1 MEGEKAVDVWEGHGY
16 RRVDPTDMPDGKAQ
30 GEADEE
36 QTTQNPAAPARPSA
50 DEEEVAV
57 TGLRLGDSEV

>member
-16 RRVDPTDMPDGKAQ
+16 RCVDPTDMPDGKEV
-30 GEADEE
+30 EADEE

-50 DEEEVAV
+50 EEEEVAV

>member
-16 RRVDPTDMPDGKAQ
+16 RRVDPTDMPDGKE

-50 DEEEVAV
+50 EEEEVAV